1 MTATAR
7 PGTAHPLAGS
17 PAAGSPAA
25 GSRFTDELWA
35 STADVRERIDG
46 MAFLAGLG
54 AGTLPVEVF
63 RFYLE
68 QDSLYLAGYAKALAL
83 LAAKAPTPV
92 QAAFWAS
99 SAHTAAVV
107 ETGLHGDLLG
117 GGALGEPAGELE
129 HSPTCLGYVS
139 FLIAT
144 AATAD
149 YPVAAAAVLP
159 CFWIYA
165 EVAARLAVDAARV
178 LDVAPDH
185 PYARWVATY
194 DGPEF
199 QHSVVQARRLVDDAA
214 ATATDAQRTQ
224 MTAAFRTA
232 SVYEFLFWD
241 TALHPQ
247 PWPV

>member
-1 MTATAR
+1 MTE
-7 PGTAHPLAGS
+7 
-17 PAAGSPAA
+17 PA
-25 GSRFTDELWA
+25 FTDELWA
-35 STADVRERIDG
+35 ATADVRARIDS
-46 MAFLAGLG
+46 MEFLDQLG
-54 AGTLPVEVF
+54 AGTLPVEAF

-83 LAAKAPTPV
+83 LAAKAPSPAE
-92 QAAFWAS
+92 AAFWAS

-117 GGALGEPAGELE
+117 GGALGESGPAHGGELQ

-144 AATAD
+144 VATAD

-165 EVAARLAVDAARV
+165 EVAGRLAVEAARV
-178 LDVAPDH
+178 LQADPAH

-194 DGPEF
+194 DAPEF
-199 QHSVVQARRLVDDAA
+199 QQSVARARQLIDDAA
-214 ATATDAQRTQ
+214 VTATDAQRRQ
-224 MTAAFRTA
+224 MAGAFRTA

-241 TALHPQ
+241 TALHRQ